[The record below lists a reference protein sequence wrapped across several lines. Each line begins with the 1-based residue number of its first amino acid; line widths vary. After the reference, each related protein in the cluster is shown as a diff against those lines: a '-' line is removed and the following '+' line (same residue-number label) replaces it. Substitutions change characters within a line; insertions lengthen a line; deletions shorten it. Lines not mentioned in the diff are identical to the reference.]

1 MSVNNNRDTRITMP
15 WLQPA
20 ATANADVGSNTPA
33 YPKPQQARLGG
44 PAAVLDDGG
53 KKRVRRLSQRVNTST
68 TTTTTTSSLDAA
80 GTQTAPL
87 TPKTIPLKRRSGMIP
102 WYLWLTW
109 VWLGAISIIALYTL
123 LSSLPPQAAQP
134 PAAAKKSLTKTN
146 PHHVKVYP
154 FNLYEGGSL
163 VRYPR
168 DGGIPQLDWASVKHF
183 EACCRDDTS
192 LHCFT
197 ASELA
202 LKRDPARTAKGLPDV
217 YMEISLVTTGNT
229 AWVQVG
235 SRCQLIW
242 STEKADVEDS

>member
-1 MSVNNNRDTRITMP
+1 
-15 WLQPA
+15 L
-20 ATANADVGSNTPA
+20 SN
-33 YPKPQQARLGG
+33 G
-44 PAAVLDDGG
+44 
-53 KKRVRRLSQRVNTST
+53 
-68 TTTTTTSSLDAA
+68 
-80 GTQTAPL
+80 
-87 TPKTIPLKRRSGMIP
+87 I
-102 WYLWLTW
+102 
-109 VWLGAISIIALYTL
+109 GA
-123 LSSLPPQAAQP
+123 
-134 PAAAKKSLTKTN
+134 KTN

-202 LKRDPARTAKGLPDV
+202 LKRDPARTARGLPDV

-242 STEKADVEDS
+242 STEKADVEGA

>member
-1 MSVNNNRDTRITMP
+1 MP
-15 WLQPA
+15 WLQSTTA
-20 ATANADVGSNTPA
+20 ANVDVGGSSNNTSA
-33 YPKPQQARLGG
+33 YPKPQQQARLGG
-44 PAAVLDDGG
+44 PAAAVLDDGG

-68 TTTTTTSSLDAA
+68 TTTTTTSLDAT
-80 GTQTAPL
+80 GTQGGSPL

-123 LSSLPPQAAQP
+123 LSSLPPQAVQP
-134 PAAAKKSLTKTN
+134 PAAKKSLTKTN